1 MFFNFVSIPSGVLI
15 FFCWSQWLFKQT
27 EREVLL
33 ICIWI
38 GAECIFAI
46 GRTHKG
52 TTTSA
57 GEEEKGQR
65 ELQSNVQVCFRAIS
79 LCVSF
84 PVSHSLSLFV
94 LASLILLFLFCR
106 FVDSIAYIKV
116 HSHLL
121 RCCCSC
127 STTHACH
134 SNSRTN
140 ERKNE
145 KEMTEQRICI
155 HTKIKRKIKHTSP
168 K

>member
-1 MFFNFVSIPSGVLI
+1 MTFHWQSNVFQFRINSEWCSDFFR
-15 FFCWSQWLFKQT
+15 WSQWLFKQT

-57 GEEEKGQR
+57 GEKGKGQR

-145 KEMTEQRICI
+145 MKKKWQNNEFVYT
-155 HTKIKRKIKHTSP
+155 RK
-168 K
+168 